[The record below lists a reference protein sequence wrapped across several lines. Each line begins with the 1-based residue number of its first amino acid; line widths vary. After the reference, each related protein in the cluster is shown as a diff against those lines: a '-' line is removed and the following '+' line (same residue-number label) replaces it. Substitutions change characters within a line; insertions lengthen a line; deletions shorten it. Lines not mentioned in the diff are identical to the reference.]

1 MIKYLNSDFLIIGGG
16 IAGLSTAQR
25 LLQQGALVTVLERG
39 EVGQEAS
46 WAGGGILSPL
56 CPWNYPDEVTRLTT
70 RGAELFSAWAKKL
83 FIATGIDP
91 EYETSGMLVL
101 PPFDAQAADQW
112 CAAHG
117 AYSMHQ
123 VGATDYNLLGQSDAL
138 YLPEVAQVRN
148 PRLLRALRQ
157 HIESLGG
164 RVIEQCAVN
173 NIVVENGRVQTLNTS
188 SGTFNAQ
195 DYIVTAGAWSQEVL
209 GRNAL
214 RLDIKPIRG
223 QMLLFKFDVPPF
235 RHIVLQDDLYLIP
248 RRDGHL
254 LVGST
259 LEDVGFDQRTT
270 REARDSLW
278 QRAQKLLPSLRDMSL
293 VQHWA
298 GLRPASP
305 HNIPTIGRHPQLG
318 NLYLNSGHFR
328 YGVTMA
334 PASVEILL
342 NEIRGTQQPF
352 DVTPYQA
359 GWGT

>member
-1 MIKYLNSDFLIIGGG
+1 MIKCLNSDFLIIGGG

-25 LLQQGALVTVLERG
+25 LLQQGALVTLLERG

-56 CPWNYPDEVTRLTT
+56 CPWNYPDEVTRLTS
-70 RGAELFSAWAKKL
+70 RGAELFSAWAQEL
-83 FIATGIDP
+83 HAVTGIDP

-101 PPFDAQAADQW
+101 PPFDAQAAEQW
-112 CAAHG
+112 CAAHS
-117 AYSMHQ
+117 AYPMHQ
-123 VGATDYNLLGQSDAL
+123 VRATDFNLLAQSDAL
-138 YLPEVAQVRN
+138 YLPEVSQVRN

-173 NIVVENGRVQTLNTS
+173 NIVVANERVQTLTTS
-188 SGTFNAQ
+188 SGTYNAQ

-223 QMLLFKFDVPPF
+223 QMLLFKFDVSPF

-270 REARDSLW
+270 REARDKLW
-278 QRAQKLLPSLRDMSL
+278 QRAQKLLPTLRDMSL

-305 HNIPTIGRHPQLG
+305 HNIPTIGLHPQLD

-342 NEIRGTQQPF
+342 NEITGAQQPF
-352 DVTPYQA
+352 DVTPYQT
-359 GWGT
+359 GWIA